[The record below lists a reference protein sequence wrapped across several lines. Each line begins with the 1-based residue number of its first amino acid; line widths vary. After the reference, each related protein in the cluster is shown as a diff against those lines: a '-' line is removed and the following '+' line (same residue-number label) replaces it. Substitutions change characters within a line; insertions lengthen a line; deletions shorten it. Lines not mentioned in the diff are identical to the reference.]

1 MPTPTVTPLV
11 AGIDVGKSRLDVHVL
26 PLDRSRSF
34 ANDRSGRRAARNW
47 LRKLGVVRAVFEPTA
62 RYHRRLHQ
70 CLFDSGL
77 ETVPANPLR
86 SRRFAEAL
94 GQLAKNDRVDARLL
108 AAYGQLDNLRSVPP
122 KPAQLSDLSDLVA
135 LRRQLVGQREGL
147 RKLQREIGCEA
158 ARQVGA
164 TALAD
169 LDARIRELDRRV
181 SECLAADE
189 SLARRAAI
197 LQSVPG
203 CGPVCAAGLCADM
216 PQLGTLQRRQ
226 AAALLG
232 VAPYD
237 NQSGASDGP
246 RRIRG
251 GRRYP
256 RNLLYMAAV
265 SAIRCHAACQA
276 LYQRLLNKGRQ
287 PKVALVAVMRQ
298 LVTLCN
304 ALLRDNRTWQPEPP
318 PREALACM
326 PPPCRPSLAAAACCR
341 PPVARQPHYP

>member
-1 MPTPTVTPLV
+1 M
-11 AGIDVGKSRLDVHVL
+11 
-26 PLDRSRSF
+26 
-34 ANDRSGRRAARNW
+34 
-47 LRKLGVVRAVFEPTA
+47 
-62 RYHRRLHQ
+62 
-70 CLFDSGL
+70 
-77 ETVPANPLR
+77 
-86 SRRFAEAL
+86 
-94 GQLAKNDRVDARLL
+94 
-108 AAYGQLDNLRSVPP
+108 
-122 KPAQLSDLSDLVA
+122 
-135 LRRQLVGQREGL
+135 
-147 RKLQREIGCEA
+147 
-158 ARQVGA
+158 
-164 TALAD
+164 
-169 LDARIRELDRRV
+169 
-181 SECLAADE
+181 
-189 SLARRAAI
+189 
-197 LQSVPG
+197 PG

-237 NQSGASDGP
+237 NQSGASDGQ

-318 PREALACM
+318 PREALACR